1 MQDNYIKELLS
12 CLEETRIS
20 LKGMTCELCLEEGI
34 QELLRQFTNHK
45 RKASQCFL
53 SVMVE
58 ALQLPVT

>member
-34 QELLRQFTNHK
+34 QELL
-45 RKASQCFL
+45 